1 MFEPVARFRERLKQ
15 GEVLI
20 GTGIV
25 LADPQASEALSG
37 SVDFLWF
44 DLEHAAMGPEA
55 LRGHLLVARSRG
67 IPGFVRVPGGGAAFL
82 KPVLD
87 AGAHGVIVPQVR
99 SVAEVEQ
106 TVADCRY
113 PPAGQRGFGPLIPT
127 DYGRSGGPEYVERAN
142 RQLFVAV
149 MIETAEA
156 LEEIGEIVAV
166 SGLDSVVIGPWDLSG
181 ALGVLGE
188 VEHPRVVAA
197 MEEIVARAR
206 EKGVHVGAGMG
217 VDPEHAC
224 TLARRGVQ
232 WLQVGGD
239 CGHLVRGAEAVAAAV
254 RDRLAGLREGGAS

>member
-1 MFEPVARFRERLKQ
+1 MFAPVERFRKRLEQ

-20 GTGIV
+20 GTGIA

-37 SVDFLWF
+37 SIDFLWI
-44 DLEHAAMGPEA
+44 DLEHAAMSPEA

-67 IPGFVRVPGGGAAFL
+67 IPGFVRVPGGGAALL

-99 SVAEVEQ
+99 AAAEVEQ
-106 TVADCRY
+106 IVADCRY
-113 PPAGQRGFGPLIPT
+113 PPLGRRGFGPLIPT
-127 DYGRSGGPEYVERAN
+127 DYGRSGGPQYVAQAN

-149 MIETAEA
+149 MIETAQA
-156 LEEIGEIVAV
+156 LEEIGQIVAV

-181 ALGVLGE
+181 SLGALGE

-197 MEEIVARAR
+197 MEDIVARAR
-206 EKGVHVGAGMG
+206 EAGVYVGAGLG
-217 VDPEHAC
+217 VDPEYAC
-224 TLARRGVQ
+224 VLAGRGVQ

-239 CGHLVRGAEAVAAAV
+239 CGHLVRSAEAVATAI
-254 RDRLAGLREGGAS
+254 RDRLKEGGAS